1 MVTRCLPPRRP
12 QSQRGTA
19 TCSGPHSSG
28 RAGLPESCTDL
39 SPWPSS
45 PIRTDRNQ
53 GTPLGALL
61 SPSPP
66 YPPPSGSVQ
75 RPLSL
80 RPCGLSTRTCVPAC
94 VPKVLST
101 PSTEL
106 RRPEL
111 VGMCVLKLMGAIK
124 LAKREK
130 GWIGSPWLVLR
141 NDPPALAK
149 GCPVGFRPPRR
160 LCSPAHSAEGP
171 RPQGGKGSGAARGG
185 HPGTGVPFSP
195 SQHPALSR
203 RRGLEGCGIC
213 PLQTPRAAHTHARP

>member
-1 MVTRCLPPRRP
+1 MGPCYRPPHHTPPPRP
-12 QSQRGTA
+12 QRLCPAPPVLEAVWPQH
-19 TCSGPHSSG
+19 PHLCARLCPRS
-28 RAGLPESCTDL
+28 
-39 SPWPSS
+39 
-45 PIRTDRNQ
+45 
-53 GTPLGALL
+53 ALH
-61 SPSPP
+61 
-66 YPPPSGSVQ
+66 
-75 RPLSL
+75 
-80 RPCGLSTRTCVPAC
+80 
-94 VPKVLST
+94 

-195 SQHPALSR
+195 SLHPALSR